1 MPKTKSSTTAPPLPP
16 PPQPQPAPAPPGI
29 PGMPPP
35 APIVGGSPEAG
46 ILGFLNHHVS
56 YLNQSKYFAGL
67 CMIML
72 NIGSKFVSIE
82 FSKSAEQYF
91 KLNVTKQ
98 ILVFSMAW
106 MATRDIY
113 TALVITAVF
122 VVLSE
127 HLFNEESQYCVVP
140 HKYRVLDKLIDWNGD
155 GIISDDEI
163 KKAEET
169 LMKAKQQK
177 VKQDQRKA
185 FMSFDPDFENETK
198 YGSA

>member
-1 MPKTKSSTTAPPLPP
+1 MPKSKTTAPPPP
-16 PPQPQPAPAPPGI
+16 PPPPPGP
-29 PGMPPP
+29 PGVPVPPP
-35 APIVGGSPEAG
+35 VGGAPEPG
-46 ILGFLNHHVS
+46 FWGFLNHHVA

-72 NIGSKFVSIE
+72 NVGSKFVAIE

-127 HLFNEESQYCVVP
+127 HLFNEDSQYCVVP
-140 HKYRVLDKLIDWNGD
+140 HKYRVLDKMIDLNGD
-155 GIISDDEI
+155 GVISDEEL

-169 LMKAKQQK
+169 LKKAKQQK
-177 VKQDQRKA
+177 LQQGQRKA
-185 FMSFDPDFENETK
+185 FMDFDPESITQSEYK
-198 YGSA
+198 

>member
-1 MPKTKSSTTAPPLPP
+1 MPKSKSSNTSAPP
-16 PPQPQPAPAPPGI
+16 PPPPPPPPGPPGMAPPPPITGGAPE
-29 PGMPPP
+29 PG
-35 APIVGGSPEAG
+35 
-46 ILGFLNHHVS
+46 LWGFINHHVS

-98 ILVFSMAW
+98 ILVFTMAW

-127 HLFNEESQYCVVP
+127 HLFNEESQYCIVP
-140 HKYRVLDKLIDWNGD
+140 REYRVLDKLIDLNGD
-155 GIISDDEI
+155 GVISDDEI

-185 FMSFDPDFENETK
+185 FMSFDPEATSETK
-198 YGSA
+198 YGIA

>member
-1 MPKTKSSTTAPPLPP
+1 MTKSKTTTPP
-16 PPQPQPAPAPPGI
+16 PPPPPPPGP
-29 PGMPPP
+29 PGVPVPPP
-35 APIVGGSPEAG
+35 VGGAPEPG
-46 ILGFLNHHVS
+46 FWGFLNHHVA

-72 NIGSKFVSIE
+72 NVGSKFVAIE

-127 HLFNEESQYCVVP
+127 HLFNEDSQYCVVP
-140 HKYRVLDKLIDWNGD
+140 HKYRVLDKMIDLNGD

-163 KKAEET
+163 KKAEEI
-169 LMKAKQQK
+169 LKKAKKQK
-177 VKQDQRKA
+177 TDVVQRKA
-185 FMSFDPDFENETK
+185 FMSFDPESITQSEYN
-198 YGSA
+198 

>member
-1 MPKTKSSTTAPPLPP
+1 MPKTKSAPTPP
-16 PPQPQPAPAPPGI
+16 PPPPPPPGP
-29 PGMPPP
+29 PGVPIPPP
-35 APIVGGSPEAG
+35 VGGAPEP
-46 ILGFLNHHVS
+46 GFWGFINHHVA

-72 NIGSKFVSIE
+72 NVGSKFVAIE
-82 FSKSAEQYF
+82 FSESATQYF

-98 ILVFSMAW
+98 VLVFSMAW

-127 HLFNEESQYCVVP
+127 HLFNENSKFCVVP
-140 HKYRVLDKLIDWNGD
+140 PKYRVLDKMIDLNGD
-155 GIISDDEI
+155 GIISDDEL

-169 LMKAKQQK
+169 LRKAKQQK
-177 VKQDQRKA
+177 INQDQRKA
-185 FMSFDPDFENETK
+185 FMSFDPESISQAEYK
-198 YGSA
+198 

>member
-1 MPKTKSSTTAPPLPP
+1 MPKTKSSTTTPPPAPPAPA
-16 PPQPQPAPAPPGI
+16 PAPAPPGI

-35 APIVGGSPEAG
+35 APIVGGSPEPG

-140 HKYRVLDKLIDWNGD
+140 HKYRVLDKLIDLNGD
-155 GIISDDEI
+155 GVISDDEI

-169 LMKAKQQK
+169 LMRAKQQK
-177 VKQDQRKA
+177 VQQDQRKA
-185 FMSFDPDFENETK
+185 FMSFDPEFKNETK

>member
-1 MPKTKSSTTAPPLPP
+1 MPKSKSSSTPP
-16 PPQPQPAPAPPGI
+16 PPPPPPPPPGPPGMAPP
-29 PGMPPP
+29 PP
-35 APIVGGSPEAG
+35 ITGGSPEPG
-46 ILGFLNHHVS
+46 LWGFINHHVS

-98 ILVFSMAW
+98 ILVFTMAW

-127 HLFNEESQYCVVP
+127 HLFNEESQYCIVP
-140 HKYRVLDKLIDWNGD
+140 HQYRVLDKLIDLNGD
-155 GIISDDEI
+155 GVISDDEI

-177 VKQDQRKA
+177 VKQNQRKA
-185 FMSFDPDFENETK
+185 FMSFDPELTNETK
-198 YGSA
+198 YGIA